1 MARVATGF
9 GSAPFHKIDGP
20 YTVTIKDSFVGFV
33 TATFTDDNSNDVE
46 VTLSEVP
53 WVVTGTVAPVAAEKN
68 HQGIVSVAGTLT
80 LGSEESLA
88 LDENGMYVAFLC
100 RFPDATDQ
108 GITLGLTDGADNVG
122 FEFDA
127 GTISAVADDE
137 EVEFDNVTVGED
149 EWVLLEM
156 AATDTS
162 VTARV
167 TTADNEQTVQLN
179 KSLAGAVEV
188 VVDAT
193 SNEVEIDTFVLRH
206 VLPNDISEYLGA

>member
-1 MARVATGF
+1 MARVVTGF

-33 TATFTDDNSNDVE
+33 NASFTDDNTDEVV

-53 WVVTGTVAPVAAEKN
+53 WVVTGTVGPVAAEPN
-68 HQGIVSVAGTLT
+68 HQGIISVAGTLT

-108 GITLGLTDGADNVG
+108 GITLGLTDGSDLVG
-122 FEFDA
+122 FQFDE
-127 GTISAVADDE
+127 GVITAVADDV
-137 EVEFDNVTVGED
+137 EVVFDDVTVGQD
-149 EWVLLEM
+149 EWVLLEV
-156 AATDTS
+156 AATDS
-162 VTARV
+162 SATARV

-179 KSLAGAVEV
+179 TSLAGALEV

-193 SNEVEIDTFVLRH
+193 ANEVELDTFVLRH
-206 VLPNDISEYLGA
+206 VLPNDIAEYLGA

>member
-88 LDENGMYVAFLC
+88 LDENGMYAAFLC

-127 GTISAVADDE
+127 GA
-137 EVEFDNVTVGED
+137 
-149 EWVLLEM
+149 
-156 AATDTS
+156 
-162 VTARV
+162 
-167 TTADNEQTVQLN
+167 
-179 KSLAGAVEV
+179 
-188 VVDAT
+188 
-193 SNEVEIDTFVLRH
+193 
-206 VLPNDISEYLGA
+206 